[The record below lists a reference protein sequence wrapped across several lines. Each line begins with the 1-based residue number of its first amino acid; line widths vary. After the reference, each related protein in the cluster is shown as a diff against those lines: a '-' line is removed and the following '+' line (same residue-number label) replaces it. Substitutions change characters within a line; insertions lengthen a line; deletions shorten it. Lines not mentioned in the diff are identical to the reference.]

1 MKKGVACKKKCVG
14 IFVLKTAQNLEQLRL
29 VSSIHNENNK
39 NDKGV
44 LGIIISKNTSLD
56 FCCENTLVKIRKK
69 CAKLSAYGKYF
80 LKNVYPRFN
89 QGRYIMVFFKLA

>member
-39 NDKGV
+39 NDKRV

-56 FCCENTLVKIRKK
+56 FCCENTLVKIRKTFK
-69 CAKLSAYGKYF
+69 CYGKYF
-80 LKNVYPRFN
+80 LKNVCRGFN
-89 QGRYIMVFFKLA
+89 RVS

>member
-1 MKKGVACKKKCVG
+1 MKTV
-14 IFVLKTAQNLEQLRL
+14 QNLEQVRL

-39 NDKGV
+39 NDKEV